1 MISVEHEDDVTIVGV
16 FGEFELADYRR
27 FEDEVI
33 AQLKQRGRL
42 SLLVDLRDM
51 VGLTVDVALEDIRF
65 TRAHADAIGR
75 VAILSERSSVA
86 WTALLSQLFVDTEI
100 QVFDGELAAR
110 AWLSGG
116 PGAGSGTVA

>member
-1 MISVEHEDDVTIVGV
+1 MISIEHEDGMTIVGV

-33 AQLKQRGRL
+33 AQLKQRGQL
-42 SLLVDLRDM
+42 SLLMDLRDM

-75 VAILSERSSVA
+75 VAILSERSGVA
-86 WTALLSQLFVDTEI
+86 WTALLSQLFMDTEI
-100 QVFDGELAAR
+100 QVFDGEPAAR

-116 PGAGSGTVA
+116 SGAGSDLEA

>member
-42 SLLVDLRDM
+42 SLLMDLRDM

-75 VAILSERSSVA
+75 VAILSERSGVA
-86 WTALLSQLFVDTEI
+86 WSALLSQLFVDTEI
-100 QVFDGELAAR
+100 RVFDREPAAR

-116 PGAGSGTVA
+116 PDTESGTEA

>member
-1 MISVEHEDDVTIVGV
+1 MISVEHEGEVSVVGV

-33 AQLKQRGRL
+33 RQLDQRGRL

-65 TRAHADAIGR
+65 TRKHAHAIGR
-75 VAILSERSSVA
+75 IAVLSERSSVA

-100 QVFDGELAAR
+100 HVFDDEPTAR
-110 AWLSGG
+110 AWLAGEPAA
-116 PGAGSGTVA
+116 PG

>member
-1 MISVEHEDDVTIVGV
+1 MISIEHEEDISIVAV

-33 AQLKQRGRL
+33 AQLERGGRV
-42 SLLVDLRDM
+42 SLLMDLRDM

-65 TRAHADAIGR
+65 TRAHAHAIGR
-75 VAILSERSSVA
+75 VAILSERGSVA

-100 QVFDGELAAR
+100 RVFDTEPAAREWLAA
-110 AWLSGG
+110 A
-116 PGAGSGTVA
+116 GAS